1 MGCHTRSFLLRLAPS
16 PLVSRKGYE
25 ILLMGCGSFCRFR
38 SCRLAYWEPD
48 VARGLCGH
56 MDLSADN
63 AEPFFK
69 TLPKSVL
76 CLCLNTGFSGRK
88 LTKRAKNSYKSTVN

>member
-1 MGCHTRSFLLRLAPS
+1 MGCHTGSFLLRLAPS
-16 PLVSRKGYE
+16 PLVSWKGYE
-25 ILLMGCGSFCRFR
+25 ILFMGCGSFCRFR

-48 VARGLCGH
+48 VGRGLCGH

-69 TLPKSVL
+69 TLLKSVAL
-76 CLCLNTGFSGRK
+76 APTVAKRIGRK
-88 LTKRAKNSYKSTVN
+88 KARLTSSKRALVPS